1 MGTSIVLLSGG
12 IDSTV
17 ALASELE
24 DGDTV
29 HALTVDY
36 GQQNR
41 GQEIKA
47 ARKIAEHY
55 HVAHEVVSIELNY
68 VTARLLGNGGA
79 RTLEENREI
88 SPMYV
93 PGRNTLFI
101 SLALAWAE
109 TLGAGRVILGAN
121 KDDTKSFPDCR
132 PEFFRAATALAHV
145 GTVSQP
151 SIVAPYCLTPKYG
164 VIRAGRALGV
174 PFQLTFTCY
183 LPSQDG
189 VPCGKCD
196 ACILRREAFDAVDGL
211 IDPVFYPVDW

>member
-1 MGTSIVLLSGG
+1 MEISIVLLSGG
-12 IDSTV
+12 IDSAV
-17 ALASELE
+17 ALAWDLE
-24 DGDTV
+24 DGHDAY
-29 HALTVDY
+29 ALTVDY

-41 GQEIKA
+41 VEEIRA

-55 HVAHEVVSIELNY
+55 HVTHEVVSIDLNY
-68 VTARLLGNGGA
+68 VAARLLGNGGA
-79 RTLEENREI
+79 RTLEELRKL
-88 SPMYV
+88 SPFYV

-109 TLGAGRVILGAN
+109 TLGAGRVILSAN
-121 KDDTKSFPDCR
+121 ADDAKSFPDCR

-151 SIVAPYCLTPKYG
+151 SIVAPFALMPKCH
-164 VIRAGRALGV
+164 VIRAGNKLGV

-183 LPSQDG
+183 LPQQGG
-189 VPCGKCD
+189 VPCGTCD
-196 ACILRREAFDAVDGL
+196 ACILRREAFDAEDGI